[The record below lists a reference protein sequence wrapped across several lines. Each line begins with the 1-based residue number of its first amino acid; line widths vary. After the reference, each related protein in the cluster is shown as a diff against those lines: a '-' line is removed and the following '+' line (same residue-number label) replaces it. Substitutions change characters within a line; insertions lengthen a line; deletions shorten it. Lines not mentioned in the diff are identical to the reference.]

1 MSLPFF
7 IARRYLFSKKK
18 HNAINI
24 ISGIS
29 VCGVAL
35 ATLALVCT
43 LSVFNGFQDMVAG
56 FFTAFDPELKITV
69 REGKVFDP
77 HEACIRQ
84 VHALS
89 EIDVWTETLEENA
102 MVQYKDRQA
111 MAVIKGVED
120 NFEQLTSIDS
130 LLYGTGKFLL
140 SDSMVDYGFLGVE
153 LISELGTGIQ
163 FVDPLQVYAPKRNVR
178 VNIAN
183 PTAAFN
189 REYLFSPGAIFAVNQ
204 QKYDSRYILT
214 SLDFARRLFNYDTE
228 VSAIEMKLK
237 PGSNIG
243 SVQKKIA
250 GILGDRFIVQ
260 NRYEQQADVFRIM
273 EIEKLIS
280 YLFLTFILGIACFN
294 VIGSLSM
301 LILDKREDVET
312 LRNLGADDR
321 LIARIFL
328 FEGRM
333 ISVFGALSG
342 IVLGLL
348 LCFLQQR
355 FGLISLGGGN
365 GSFVV
370 DAYPVSV
377 HATDIILVFLT
388 VITVGFLSVWYPVR
402 YLSKR
407 LLRKDKK
414 QLLLTDNRQSVTQGK
429 NDFLHTRIP
438 RHQIIEGFDTDCLQ
452 VCAMGLFFQHMAIP
466 QGIVGNDISTAG
478 KAGEHHFIILYV
490 FTLIS
495 VNKGKVE
502 SEVQLRYQLQSITD
516 VEPDFIRVIG
526 ILQPRTGE
534 VLLLVV
540 DFKRMQHPALWQ
552 SFCYAKCGISA
563 ISPYLQHLPGTN
575 HPDKHLEHTPLQMS
589 GSHAGI

>member
-56 FFTAFDPELKITV
+56 FFTAFDPELKITI
-69 REGKVFDP
+69 REGKVFEP
-77 HEACIRQ
+77 QGAAFQEVRS
-84 VHALS
+84 LP
-89 EIDVWTETLEENA
+89 EIAVWTETLEENA

-140 SDSMVDYGFLGVE
+140 SDSVVDYGFLGVE

-237 PGSNIG
+237 PGSNL
-243 SVQKKIA
+243 S
-250 GILGDRFIVQ
+250 
-260 NRYEQQADVFRIM
+260 
-273 EIEKLIS
+273 LIH
-280 YLFLTFILGIACFN
+280 I
-294 VIGSLSM
+294 
-301 LILDKREDVET
+301 
-312 LRNLGADDR
+312 
-321 LIARIFL
+321 
-328 FEGRM
+328 
-333 ISVFGALSG
+333 
-342 IVLGLL
+342 
-348 LCFLQQR
+348 
-355 FGLISLGGGN
+355 
-365 GSFVV
+365 
-370 DAYPVSV
+370 
-377 HATDIILVFLT
+377 
-388 VITVGFLSVWYPVR
+388 
-402 YLSKR
+402 
-407 LLRKDKK
+407 
-414 QLLLTDNRQSVTQGK
+414 
-429 NDFLHTRIP
+429 
-438 RHQIIEGFDTDCLQ
+438 
-452 VCAMGLFFQHMAIP
+452 
-466 QGIVGNDISTAG
+466 
-478 KAGEHHFIILYV
+478 
-490 FTLIS
+490 
-495 VNKGKVE
+495 
-502 SEVQLRYQLQSITD
+502 
-516 VEPDFIRVIG
+516 
-526 ILQPRTGE
+526 
-534 VLLLVV
+534 
-540 DFKRMQHPALWQ
+540 
-552 SFCYAKCGISA
+552 
-563 ISPYLQHLPGTN
+563 
-575 HPDKHLEHTPLQMS
+575 
-589 GSHAGI
+589 

>member
-140 SDSMVDYGFLGVE
+140 SDSVVDYGFLGVE

-407 LLRKDKK
+407 LLIKK

-502 SEVQLRYQLQSITD
+502 REVRLRYPLQGIAN

-540 DFKRMQHPALWQ
+540 DFKRMQHPALRQ
-552 SFCYAKCGISA
+552 SFCYAKCGIPA

-589 GSHAGI
+589 RSHAGI